1 MSGCISSIPETLL
14 RLFVGSSI
22 QGHRFRICLGFSLS
36 SANDNASWKCDIG
49 WPAWNGL
56 SLYQDLRELCMEI
69 YLKKK
74 KVLGIISKSKLLH
87 KSATCLPANEQQKP
101 CVEQL
106 GFSKTCHCHVSSQ
119 CRSGRCMLSAGSP
132 TAASALEALLEI

>member
-1 MSGCISSIPETLL
+1 
-14 RLFVGSSI
+14 
-22 QGHRFRICLGFSLS
+22 
-36 SANDNASWKCDIG
+36 
-49 WPAWNGL
+49 
-56 SLYQDLRELCMEI
+56 MEI

-74 KVLGIISKSKLLH
+74 KIKVLGIISKSKLLH

-132 TAASALEALLEI
+132 TAASALEALLEIWA